1 MPKFDAVCI
10 NSRMMYFRIAI
21 PPRMQVDKTYAP
33 RTETYL
39 RAAREIF
46 PDLDEGVPS
55 TDKIHD
61 SRAEVR
67 RLSVSWSLPR
77 K

>member
-1 MPKFDAVCI
+1 
-10 NSRMMYFRIAI
+10 
-21 PPRMQVDKTYAP
+21 MQVDKTYAP

-55 TDKIHD
+55 ADKIHD